1 MPIVAGMDV
10 ERLLYRDRA
19 ERERLLDMG
28 ARLMPANLRAV
39 GVLVLALGAAVP
51 VYGWL
56 MFVPLLA
63 AAVFFTITAVLPV
76 RRWWGNGLG
85 FAAFAFAQVMVLA
98 AVALAEGPVV
108 YLLCLPIFPML
119 LAATAFRR
127 ETVAVASV
135 ASIAGLVAVTLLT
148 AREQIAAIPPALWVP
163 VLLLL
168 VIALSAMAVR
178 DADMVTRDDAVVD
191 ELTGLLNR
199 VALQARVAELT
210 HQVRATHERVGL
222 VVADLD
228 RFKAIN
234 DTHGHAAG
242 DRVLAEA
249 ARRLAAAAAG
259 HRVYRFGGEE
269 FVVLLAGTDE
279 TAARELAEAMR
290 VALAAAPVE
299 GRAVTASFGV
309 AVSAPDDGFDYRR
322 VFGEADAAMYAA
334 KALGRDRVRVAGAVP
349 AGASA
354 DAPARVPGDGAAP
367 AAPAASRVP
376 EAPEGTWFVRDAIAR
391 AHLVDIV
398 TRTRSFTKLTSGLV
412 TLAIL
417 SMVPWVGWEMLVPVL
432 VSGVVVEAGTRAALV
447 RPRPEYWF
455 VGAFI
460 AMQAGA
466 AVAVVLAGPPI
477 FFALPIFAIAM
488 FGCGASL
495 PGRGAALLVA
505 TGTLSM
511 TAAALAAGAPEV
523 LANPTILTV
532 PLALTVAL
540 AIVGSA
546 MGGRVAELRVAA
558 ISDSLTGALNRV
570 ALEAR
575 IAELAHQP
583 EAQAPVALLVADLD
597 RFKAVNDEHGHAAGD
612 RVLAEVARRMRGQLR
627 AFDAMYRI
635 GGEEFVIVLPGTE
648 PDVAAG
654 VAERIRAAVARTPAA
669 QTPMTVSIGVAGSP
683 AAAPFDYDATFAM
696 ADAALLAAKRE
707 GRNRVVVAGTTA
719 AGTGAPADRRA
730 DVSRSS

>member
-1 MPIVAGMDV
+1 MDA

-28 ARLMPANLRAV
+28 RRLMPANLRAV
-39 GVLVLALGAAVP
+39 AVLLVALAVSVP
-51 VYGWL
+51 VYGWR

-63 AAVFFTITAVLPV
+63 AAAFFGVTALPAIR
-76 RRWWGNGLG
+76 RRWRGLPG
-85 FAAFAFAQVMVLA
+85 LAAFVFAQVMVLA

-108 YLLCLPIFPML
+108 YLLCLPIVPMVL
-119 LAATAFRR
+119 VATGLRR

-135 ASIAGLVAVTLLT
+135 ATIAGLVAVTLLA

-163 VLLLL
+163 VLLLI
-168 VIALSAMAVR
+168 VMVLSAMAVR
-178 DADMVTRDDAVVD
+178 DADMVTRGDAVID

-199 VALQARVAELT
+199 TALRARVAEVT

-222 VVADLD
+222 VVVDLD
-228 RFKAIN
+228 RFKAVN

-249 ARRLAAAAAG
+249 ARRLAAAAG
-259 HRVYRFGGEE
+259 DHPVYRFGGEE
-269 FVVLLAGTDE
+269 FVVLLPGSDE
-279 TAARELAEAMR
+279 TSARELAEAMR
-290 VALAAAPVE
+290 AAVAAAPAA
-299 GRAVTASFGV
+299 GLDVTASFGV
-309 AVSAPDDGFDYRR
+309 ALSAPDDGFDYRR
-322 VFGEADAAMYAA
+322 VFAEADAALYAA

-349 AGASA
+349 APIAARSPGAPDGPRPEASA
-354 DAPARVPGDGAAP
+354 APGAPSVPDAPER
-367 AAPAASRVP
+367 
-376 EAPEGTWFVRDAIAR
+376 TWLVRDAIAR

-412 TLAIL
+412 ALAIL

-432 VSGVVVEAGTRAALV
+432 AAGLVVEVGTRAVLV
-447 RPRPEYWF
+447 RPRPEHWF
-455 VGAFI
+455 VGSFI
-460 AMQAGA
+460 AMQVGAAGA
-466 AVAVVLAGPPI
+466 VLLAGPAI

-511 TAAALAAGAPEV
+511 TAATFAAGTSEV
-523 LANPTILTV
+523 LANPTVLTV

-540 AIVGSA
+540 GIVGSA
-546 MGGRVAELRVAA
+546 MGARVAELRVAA

-575 IAELAHQP
+575 IAELAHRSG
-583 EAQAPVALLVADLD
+583 APVALLVADLD
-597 RFKAVNDEHGHAAGD
+597 RFKVVNDEHGHETGD
-612 RVLAEVARRMRGQLR
+612 RVLAEVARRMRGELR

-635 GGEEFVIVLPGTE
+635 GGEEFVIVLHGAGTE
-648 PDVAAG
+648 TAAA
-654 VAERIRAAVARTPAA
+654 VAERIRRSVAQRPVAA
-669 QTPMTVSIGVAGSP
+669 TPMTVSIGVAGSP
-683 AAAPFDYDATFAM
+683 ASAPFDYDATFAM

-707 GRNRVVVAGTTA
+707 GRDRVVVGGTSTV
-719 AGTGAPADRRA
+719 APVVASGEDDLSTRA
-730 DVSRSS
+730 TNHPG